1 MSGPFSRTTC
11 TSTWL
16 RSTGRKWRS
25 ALSPPER
32 RATWSTTTTRNL
44 LPPLGLGAIERIAI
58 AHDYLTQRGGAERVV
73 LSLVRAFPHA
83 PLYTSLYEP
92 AGTFPEFARVDVR
105 TSPLNLLASL
115 RQRHRLAL
123 PFLAPAFSR
132 LRIPAEVAVCSS
144 SGWAHGAHVSGRKVV
159 YCHAPARWLYQ
170 TSRYHGN
177 AGLLPRAGLAALRL
191 PLERWDRK
199 AAEGASRY
207 LANSTWIAHE
217 IGRIYG
223 IEAEVVHP
231 PVAIEADGPRQ
242 PLAGIEPGYVL
253 CVSRLLPYK
262 NVGAVVTAFAQLSDE
277 RLVVVGAG
285 PDEGRLRASGGR
297 NVHFAGSVGDDELRW
312 LYDHARCLVA
322 ASYEDFGLTPVEAAA
337 FGKPTAA
344 LRFGG
349 YLDTVREG
357 ETGVF
362 FERPEPAEI
371 AHGVRTLLA
380 EAWDT
385 AAIRRHADSFSD
397 EGFTRRMREIVEEE
411 LAVAG
416 GPHDVRTGST
426 I

>member
-1 MSGPFSRTTC
+1 
-11 TSTWL
+11 
-16 RSTGRKWRS
+16 
-25 ALSPPER
+25 
-32 RATWSTTTTRNL
+32 
-44 LPPLGLGAIERIAI
+44 
-58 AHDYLTQRGGAERVV
+58 LTQRGGAERVV

-83 PLYTSLYEP
+83 PLHTSLYEP
-92 AGTFPEFARVDVR
+92 AGTFPEFGRVDVR
-105 TSPLNLLASL
+105 TSPLNLMPPL

-123 PFLAPAFSR
+123 PLLAPAFSR
-132 LRIPAEVAVCSS
+132 LRIAAEVAVCSS
-144 SGWAHGAHVSGRKVV
+144 SGWAHGAHVTGRKVV

-170 TSRYHGN
+170 TSRYLGD

-199 AAEGASRY
+199 AAASASRY
-207 LANSTWIAHE
+207 LANSTWIARE

-231 PVAIEADGPRQ
+231 PVAIEAEGRHP
-242 PLAGIEPGYVL
+242 PEGVEPGYVL

-262 NVGAVVTAFAQLSDE
+262 NVGAVVAAFTRLTNE
-277 RLVVVGAG
+277 RLVVVGDG
-285 PDEGRLRASGGR
+285 PDEAGLREVGGR
-297 NVHFAGSVGDDELRW
+297 NVLFAGSVDDDELLR
-312 LYDHARCLVA
+312 LYEHARCLVA

-371 AHGVRTLLA
+371 AGGVRTLLA
-380 EAWDT
+380 ETWDA
-385 AAIRRHADSFSD
+385 AAIRRHAASFS
-397 EGFTRRMREIVEEE
+397 EETFVARVQEIVEEE
-411 LAVAG
+411 LAADGGLPEVAS
-416 GPHDVRTGST
+416 R
-426 I
+426 